1 MNSRT
6 PSVFS
11 QVHRRLTLLFGGIT
25 GSVLLVMTLLC
36 LYVAESALYDNSFA
50 AFERDASSLTSA
62 LEQQDNLTRS
72 WLSQT
77 QDDGKYILYL
87 FDNDVPL
94 AYTAWNASSDALL
107 REIQAYADARPADR
121 PAGDGSRTSHT
132 EFSYTDKS
140 GQRYFVC
147 LARIPKTNGRL
158 TMLLL
163 SPLTGLHRQIV
174 RQRLLFLIIVTGTIL
189 SLFFFCRWFTAL
201 LLRPIEESQRRQV
214 QFVASASHELRTP
227 LTVLTNC
234 LSALRRPDAAGRDGF
249 IQIMEKEV
257 FRMARLL
264 TDMLTLAGADSGRF
278 QIQRAPTELDTL
290 LLDSFEAFEL
300 PAHEKGIA
308 LSVRLPEE
316 SLPPCLCDRDRISQ
330 ALAVLIQNALSYH
343 RTDGDGRFVALSLE
357 ADGHW
362 FQLAVTDNGPG
373 IPDSE
378 KESVFERFYRCDV
391 SRRQKDHFG
400 LGLSIAG
407 EIIAAHGGRIRL
419 RDTEGG
425 GASFTIWLP
434 ATSDSPS

>member
-25 GSVLLVMTLLC
+25 GAVLLVMTLLC

-50 AFERDASSLTSA
+50 AFERDASSLTSS
-62 LEQQDNLTRS
+62 LEQQVNLTRS

-77 QDDGKYILYL
+77 QADGKYILYL
-87 FDNDVPL
+87 FDNGVPL
-94 AYTAWNASSDALL
+94 AYTARNASSDALL
-107 REIQAYADARPADR
+107 GEIQAYADARLADR
-121 PAGDGSRTSHT
+121 PTAGSRTSHT
-132 EFSYTDKS
+132 EFSYTDKN
-140 GQRYFVC
+140 GQGYFVC
-147 LARIPKTNGRL
+147 LAHIAKTNGRL

-174 RQRLLFLIIVTGTIL
+174 RQRLLFLVIVTGTIL

-278 QIQRAPTELDTL
+278 QIQRAPAELDTL

-300 PAHEKGIA
+300 PARERGIA
-308 LSVRLPEE
+308 LSVRLPQE
-316 SLPPCLCDRDRISQ
+316 SLAPCLCDRDRISQ
-330 ALAVLIQNALSYH
+330 ALAILIQNALSYH
-343 RTDGDGRFVALSLE
+343 RADGDGRFVALSLE
-357 ADGHW
+357 ADSRW
-362 FQLAVTDNGPG
+362 FRLTVADNGPG

-419 RDTEGG
+419 RNTEGG